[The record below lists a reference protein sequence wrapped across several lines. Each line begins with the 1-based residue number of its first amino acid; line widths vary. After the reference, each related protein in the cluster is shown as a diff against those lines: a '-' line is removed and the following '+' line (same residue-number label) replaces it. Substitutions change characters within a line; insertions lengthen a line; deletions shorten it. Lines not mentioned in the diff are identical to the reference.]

1 MYSVFLFPNFIVVTA
16 KGCLLW
22 SPNSNKNI
30 HFFFFLIFFLRYHKQ
45 AAVMV
50 HEYVQQRQRIFPLS
64 QVLLQLT
71 HFVVDILR
79 LLPSPSASN
88 NSNPDYNST
97 NAGQTGSG
105 GATSSERKNVMP
117 IQMIA
122 KQASW
127 VLLSDETAFQV

>member
-1 MYSVFLFPNFIVVTA
+1 MI
-16 KGCLLW
+16 
-22 SPNSNKNI
+22 
-30 HFFFFLIFFLRYHKQ
+30 
-45 AAVMV
+45 

-88 NSNPDYNST
+88 NSNQEYNST
-97 NAGQTGSG
+97 SAGNTGNGGNSNHSS
-105 GATSSERKNVMP
+105 GATTSNDRKNVMP

-127 VLLSDETAFQV
+127 VLLSDETAFQVIIT

>member
-1 MYSVFLFPNFIVVTA
+1 
-16 KGCLLW
+16 
-22 SPNSNKNI
+22 
-30 HFFFFLIFFLRYHKQ
+30 
-45 AAVMV
+45 MV

-88 NSNPDYNST
+88 NSNQDYNST
-97 NAGQTGSG
+97 GAGQTAGSS
-105 GATSSERKNVMP
+105 GATSNERKNVMP

-127 VLLSDETAFQV
+127 VLLSDETAFQVRKTRFTPCTEFEVL

>member
-1 MYSVFLFPNFIVVTA
+1 
-16 KGCLLW
+16 
-22 SPNSNKNI
+22 
-30 HFFFFLIFFLRYHKQ
+30 
-45 AAVMV
+45 MV
-50 HEYVQQRQRIFPLS
+50 HEYVQQRQCIFPLS

-88 NSNPDYNST
+88 NSNQDYNNT
-97 NAGQTGSG
+97 GAGQAGSG
-105 GATSSERKNVMP
+105 GATNNERKNVMP

-127 VLLSDETAFQV
+127 VLLSDETAFQVRKISPFYIEFDIL